1 MKKLL
6 SFLICTALILSIIPT
21 AVFAAGETSGQC
33 GDNLTWSYNTETAT
47 LTISGTGD
55 MYNYD
60 YGYNG
65 YRSSPWNQYNSNIK
79 NVAIGNNV
87 TSIGWFAFH
96 GFTNLTSITIPDNI
110 MSIGWYAFDECIGL
124 TNITIPD
131 GVISIGACAFWNC
144 TGLTSIIIGK
154 NVATVEC
161 FVLGGCINLNS
172 LTVDTKNEKY
182 YSSGNCIIEK
192 DTNKLILG
200 CKNSNIPYGITGIGD
215 NAFSY
220 CTGLISI
227 VIPDS
232 VTTIGGWAFSGCT
245 GLTSINI
252 PDSVTTIDSGA
263 FSDCTGLT
271 SVTIPNGIT
280 NIDYNTF
287 YGCEKLT
294 SIIIPDS
301 VKSIGDVVFCD
312 CTSLKKIYYRG
323 SKEEWNKIDLQGSC
337 IPSDAEIIYN
347 ATDCDINNGHSLG
360 EWIAEVP
367 ETCTKDGVKEH
378 YECSVCHKY
387 FDKDKNE
394 MTDLAIP
401 AHHTPVL
408 LKKIPLTCTT
418 DGYDIVKCSSC
429 GYRYTVNYVAATGH
443 KFGEWIS
450 EIPATCTE
458 DGVKGHYECSVC
470 HKYFDKDKEE
480 ITDTSIPAAGHNL
493 GEWILRIPET
503 CTENGVREHYECSV
517 CHKYFDKDKNE
528 ITDLVIPAHH
538 DPSLIKTTAATCT
551 TDGYDTV
558 KCLNCKLIYNINYVS
573 ATGHSFGDWTVT
585 KRLTC
590 TTDGEEIRRCGKCG
604 ETETRTTKAQGHKQG
619 KLVKHQNATCTKD
632 KGDYYKCLTCGETY
646 FVLGFAKNG
655 HLFFDGECI
664 DCGIAESDVPF
675 DIDLDCAVS
684 ATDLTYLKRI
694 LLSNKTAECD
704 PNGDGKLNIL
714 DLIALKKRLA
724 KK

>member
-21 AVFAAGETSGQC
+21 AVFAAGETSGKC
-33 GDNLTWSYNTETAT
+33 GDNLTWSYNTATAT

-714 DLIALKKRLA
+714 DLITLKKRLA
-724 KK
+724 EK